1 LSTTRLLRRVLAQR
15 REVAKTAMRKLLLSK
30 TAQASFLVLTL
41 WLVALPLPSI
51 SSAVSEPFTLT
62 LTSTAPL
69 YALGSDV
76 RLNITVKNLSSIAS
90 TYLKDETYGFVLN
103 VIDGQGRKVQSNEQR
118 PVIHRDATLKQE
130 YQEVTLAPGASYTY
144 ALVPMKSLGYSI
156 TQPGKYLLSV
166 SRSKGGVV
174 SPDGQRVTVLP
185 SIVSNTIQVTIGI

>member
-1 LSTTRLLRRVLAQR
+1 
-15 REVAKTAMRKLLLSK
+15 MRKLLLSK

>member
-1 LSTTRLLRRVLAQR
+1 MSTTRLLRRVLAQR